1 MFQEQDNE
9 NTINSAISIPP
20 MEVTRTTHENEGPW
34 RFDLELVPCG
44 VHMDPKDDNS
54 RDTKEPVIYKMVSPR
69 FKMPG
74 QWSWLPLNTTEVVVA
89 LRSMGG
95 ALGKSW
101 SRPTP
106 GLKCNVAGSLT
117 RENNQ
122 SLIVG
127 TQILRGSRL
136 GHL

>member
-1 MFQEQDNE
+1 
-9 NTINSAISIPP
+9 

-34 RFDLELVPCG
+34 RFDLEITSVPCG
-44 VHMDPKDDNS
+44 VHVDPKEDNS
-54 RDTKEPVIYKMVSPR
+54 RDTKEQVIYKMVSPR

-101 SRPTP
+101 PRPTP
-106 GLKCNVAGSLT
+106 GLK
-117 RENNQ
+117 
-122 SLIVG
+122 
-127 TQILRGSRL
+127 
-136 GHL
+136 

>member
-1 MFQEQDNE
+1 
-9 NTINSAISIPP
+9 

-34 RFDLELVPCG
+34 RSDLEPVPCG
-44 VHMDPKDDNS
+44 VHVDPKDNS
-54 RDTKEPVIYKMVSPR
+54 RDTKEPVIYKMVSPW

-74 QWSWLPLNTTEVVVA
+74 QWPWLPLNTTEVVAA

-106 GLKCNVAGSLT
+106 GLKCNVAGSLN

-122 SLIVG
+122 SLIVR
-127 TQILRGSRL
+127 TQTLRGSCL